1 MKNAVL
7 RDSAVS
13 QEYFLRRGSLLSEI
27 IISSIVTGVI
37 ALSVGPAISGI
48 LRQQDR
54 RRFETLAMIELG
66 NQRWAASGE
75 AELSQW
81 FSERYPDAVLIK
93 EVAAEVDGL
102 LPFGGAFRLSIE
114 RPDREG
120 LPSQSV
126 RMVVWPEA
134 GRSGT

>member
-7 RDSAVS
+7 RDSEVS
-13 QEYFLRRGSLLSEI
+13 RQYSLRRGSLLSEI

-54 RRFETLAMIELG
+54 RRFETLALIELG

-75 AELSQW
+75 VELSQW
-81 FSERYPDAVLIK
+81 FSERYPDAILMR
-93 EVAAEVDGL
+93 EVAAEVDEL
-102 LPFGGAFRLSIE
+102 LPFGGAFRLTIE

-126 RMVVWPEA
+126 EMVVWPEA